1 MDDDNDIRLAAEK
14 FLARFG
20 KNAPREAAM
29 RVEELLET
37 GDREGHDLWL
47 RIYQQVLDKTSHG
60 E

>member
-1 MDDDNDIRLAAEK
+1 MDREGVLHAA
-14 FLARFG
+14 
-20 KNAPREAAM
+20 NAFEIDGLGPQTVAAM